1 MRLTLTLFL
10 LDAFQ
15 KGRKRVVQSATKM
28 IKKHLKKSKGNKQME
43 VVSQLNK
50 PIDVVIM
57 LHNICRFKLPRHPSI
72 QTIISGTCGKQKTCI
87 I

>member
-1 MRLTLTLFL
+1 MRLTLALFV

-28 IKKHLKKSKGNKQME
+28 IKKHLKKSKGSKQME

-50 PIDVVIM
+50 PIDVVSD
-57 LHNICRFKLPRHPSI
+57 NAA
-72 QTIISGTCGKQKTCI
+72 
-87 I
+87 